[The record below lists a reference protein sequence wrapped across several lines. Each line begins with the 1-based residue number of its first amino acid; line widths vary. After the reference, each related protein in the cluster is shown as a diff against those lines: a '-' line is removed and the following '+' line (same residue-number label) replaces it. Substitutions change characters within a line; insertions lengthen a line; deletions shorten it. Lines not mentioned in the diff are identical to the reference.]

1 VMSWWGR
8 SPTTITANGGMNLV
22 IEASSNV
29 RVAALM
35 LLSLAGC
42 GFEQEVARRSATKD
56 RTMASKHQGEAA
68 NPEAVLVAAHRSG
81 TTQESI
87 TLSVPGIYG
96 KLISDNIEP
105 DLRAELVKCV
115 NNELSRELRSQ
126 PETIIRDL
134 NEALL
139 RSGLSEQEVPRL
151 LGAFLQLSPFPLKEM
166 EDYWDILHR
175 LYPEDIE
182 ISRLVDIQTPY
193 KDNSPPGGVNA
204 WFYSSAGGMCE
215 YMNKLAEERQDRRDA
230 TWTPESLHE
239 LPVVL
244 EIGADDFTIEQGRT
258 DVGDKL
264 KIIGVMT
271 AVSSNTGRVLWKKP
285 LEVHFEALPEG
296 AGHRSNHLI
305 DLQGPDVLTGEP
317 FKVSLEYTVVH
328 LSKDGDE
335 LSAAV
340 ALQQRSSFEPV
351 FSDDRDAIKGAPLG
365 YEVNTLGLDDHPLTH
380 PTTPYGLA
388 EAYRLLS
395 TSRRDEIR
403 QKAQE
408 EREEERR
415 RESFISSPLE
425 RISLAYSPTG
435 EADVVRLNTDEPVI
449 LIVGATWC
457 GPCQALAPAV
467 KELADLFETQGRDG
481 AKVHRFSMDDDPGS
495 YAKELEKYPGGVLA
509 PEQWAATGLPG
520 VPAYIV
526 VEGGTVSE
534 AGILSAEKIAE
545 LKERYVGSADASQ
558 P

>member
-1 VMSWWGR
+1 MSWWGS

-22 IEASSNV
+22 LQASSNV
-29 RVAALM
+29 RFAALM

-42 GFEQEVARRSATKD
+42 GFEQDAARRSATKD
-56 RTMASKHQGEAA
+56 RTVASKPQGEAA
-68 NPEAVLVAAHRSG
+68 EPEAVLVAAHRSG

-87 TLSVPGIYG
+87 TLSVPGVYG

-115 NNELSRELRSQ
+115 NNELSQELRSQ
-126 PETIIRDL
+126 PETMIRDL

-166 EDYWDILHR
+166 GDYWHVLHK

-182 ISRLVDIQTPY
+182 ISRLVDTQTPY

-204 WFYSSAGGMCE
+204 CFFSSAGGMCE
-215 YMNKLAEERQDRRDA
+215 YMNKLAEERQDRRDE
-230 TWTPESLHE
+230 TWRPKSLHE

-244 EIGADDFTIEQGRT
+244 EIAADGFMIEQGRT

-296 AGHRSNHLI
+296 VGHRSNHLI
-305 DLQGPDVLTGEP
+305 NLQGPEVLTGEP
-317 FKVSLEYTVVH
+317 FKVSLDYSVVH

-340 ALQQRSSFEPV
+340 TLQQQSSFEPV
-351 FSDDRDAIKGAPLG
+351 FSDGRDAVKGAPLG
-365 YEVNTLGLDDHPLTH
+365 YEVNTLGLDDQPLTH
-380 PTTPYGLA
+380 PTAPYGLA

-403 QKAQE
+403 QRAME
-408 EREEERR
+408 EKEEERR
-415 RESFISSPLE
+415 RESFIGSPLE
-425 RISLAYSPTG
+425 GISLACSPTG
-435 EADVVRLNTDEPVI
+435 EEDVVTLDPDKTFI
-449 LIVGATWC
+449 LTVGASWC
-457 GPCQALAPAV
+457 IPCQALAPKI
-467 KELADLFETQGRDG
+467 KELDERLATQGGGGVKLFRL
-481 AKVHRFSMDDDPGS
+481 SINDDPSS
-495 YAKELEKYPGGVLA
+495 YSEELNKYPGGVLTTQ
-509 PEQWAATGLPG
+509 QWEETGLRG

-526 VEGGTVSE
+526 VEGGIIRE
-534 AGILSAEKIAE
+534 AAVLSAEKLTEFMDRFSPGVKTPA
-545 LKERYVGSADASQ
+545 